1 MMWFLLLLL
10 LCWCCWWCSWRCSI
24 WPPFNFA
31 PLIGTFPTGHTDKK
45 SVRSLRKQKENAE
58 KWNECAHK
66 WIQNVFISDEWFTCF
81 ERRRRQRAKEME
93 KVKLWLHSCND
104 GKCSAR
110 KCSNGIK
117 KTSLPS
123 DYCKRWVLQL
133 KMFWWYFESHFPSS
147 LGFKYMVVAW
157 MKSQIKQK
165 QPRTTSFPSSN
176 LCIEKTERKH
186 THTQASGHSSNF
198 FQPFRDFN
206 YYCYYDLR
214 SVCAGACN

>member
-1 MMWFLLLLL
+1 MIFVVVVVLVLLVVLLTL
-10 LCWCCWWCSWRCSI
+10 FHLSALQLCS
-24 WPPFNFA
+24 FNWHFSNR
-31 PLIGTFPTGHTDKK
+31 THWQKK

-66 WIQNVFISDEWFTCF
+66 WIQNVFISDERFTCF
-81 ERRRRQRAKEME
+81 ERRRRRRAKEIE
-93 KVKLWLHSCND
+93 RVKLWWHSCND

-117 KTSLPS
+117 KASLPS

-133 KMFWWYFESHFPSS
+133 KMFWWFFESHFPSS